1 MTAEELVHA
10 YEIAREALRASPH
23 SSTVADLTPE
33 QAAGALVE
41 EHGLAVAAM
50 LARSRVD
57 LLPAS
62 WDYEFLTWQLLD
74 RAQRTAAENALP
86 REIVA

>member
-10 YEIAREALRASPH
+10 YELARTARRAMAY
-23 SSTVADLTPE
+23 SSTVAEFTPE

-41 EHGLAVAAM
+41 EHGLEIAAL

-57 LLPAS
+57 SLPAS

-74 RAQRTAAENALP
+74 RAQRAAIESRVPA
-86 REIVA
+86 VV